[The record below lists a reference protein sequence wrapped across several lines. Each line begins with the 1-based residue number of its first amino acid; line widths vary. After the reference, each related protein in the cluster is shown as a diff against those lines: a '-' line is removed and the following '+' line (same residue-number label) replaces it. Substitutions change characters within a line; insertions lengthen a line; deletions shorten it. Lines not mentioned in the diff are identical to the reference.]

1 MQSFTL
7 GKKKYNVYLSEK
19 ISDEDGTYQL
29 YKIVENK
36 YNLSEMEFPKQT
48 IRKGKIVAEGSYKIV
63 NNILVVTNDSYDY
76 IGDYRITEIYV
87 PNKYGLKQ
95 RSDKMTAINTDNL
108 SDTYLKPAEMK
119 QPFLAKN

>member
-1 MQSFTL
+1 MD
-7 GKKKYNVYLSEK
+7 N
-19 ISDEDGTYQL
+19 
-29 YKIVENK
+29 NR
-36 YNLSEMEFPKQT
+36 NLSEFEFPKQT
-48 IRKGKIVAEGSYKIV
+48 IRNAKITAEGSYKIV
-63 NNILVVTNDSYDY
+63 NNTLMVTNDSYDY

-87 PNKYGLKQ
+87 PYKYGLKQ